1 MRSTSQPPG
10 SERVEPLKE
19 KEKLIIEAAIKLF
32 ARKGYKS
39 TSVQEIADECKISK
53 GAFYLY
59 FPSKEA
65 LLLSMLN
72 YYYDK
77 TFTRITTIQ
86 TEGDSPR
93 AAYQKQLAVFY
104 ESILAHQDFITMQM
118 KDGSLPYTEEAAQ
131 CGKRIRRSILQ
142 FHIDSLL
149 AIYGEKAEPY
159 TAELCFLIEGIS
171 QMYLEYLILT
181 GRSVQPSLLANTVIH
196 RIDDIVNGMADRHD
210 EAFISLDEASSL
222 FGPLYNGQP
231 DPLSQ
236 SILQTLRTR
245 IGTMD
250 KAQASEFTESLDI
263 LEAEM
268 KKKSPK
274 PAIIKGMILNLK
286 ESDLLAED
294 AEQLRFLLK
303 QQFI

>member
-1 MRSTSQPPG
+1 M
-10 SERVEPLKE
+10 KE

-181 GRSVQPSLLANTVIH
+181 GQFST
-196 RIDDIVNGMADRHD
+196 
-210 EAFISLDEASSL
+210 AFA
-222 FGPLYNGQP
+222 FGKYR
-231 DPLSQ
+231 DSQ
-236 SILQTLRTR
+236 
-245 IGTMD
+245 
-250 KAQASEFTESLDI
+250 
-263 LEAEM
+263 
-268 KKKSPK
+268 
-274 PAIIKGMILNLK
+274 N
-286 ESDLLAED
+286 
-294 AEQLRFLLK
+294 
-303 QQFI
+303 

>member
-1 MRSTSQPPG
+1 M
-10 SERVEPLKE
+10 KE

-53 GAFYLY
+53 GAFYIY

-104 ESILAHQDFITMQM
+104 ESILAHQDFITVQM
-118 KDGSLPYTEEAAQ
+118 KDGSLPYTEEVAQ

-149 AIYGEKAEPY
+149 NIYGEKVEPY
-159 TAELCFLIEGIS
+159 TAELCFLIEGIN
-171 QMYLEYLILT
+171 QIYLEYILLT
-181 GRSVQPSLLANTVIH
+181 GRTVQPAALADTVIH
-196 RIDDIVNGMADRHD
+196 RVDDMVNGMADRRD
-210 EAFISLDEASSL
+210 EPFISLDEASSL
-222 FGPLYNGQP
+222 FGPLHNGQP
-231 DPLSQ
+231 DPLSK
-236 SILQTLRTR
+236 SILQTLRAS
-245 IGTMD
+245 ISTMD
-250 KAQASEFTESLDI
+250 KSQASEFTESLEI

-274 PAIIKGMILNLK
+274 LAIIKGMILNLK
-286 ESDLLAED
+286 ESELLAEN
-294 AEQLRFLLK
+294 AEQLSYLLK

>member
-1 MRSTSQPPG
+1 MMKRLFLLMRQAHC
-10 SERVEPLKE
+10 L
-19 KEKLIIEAAIKLF
+19 
-32 ARKGYKS
+32 
-39 TSVQEIADECKISK
+39 
-53 GAFYLY
+53 
-59 FPSKEA
+59 
-65 LLLSMLN
+65 
-72 YYYDK
+72 
-77 TFTRITTIQ
+77 
-86 TEGDSPR
+86 
-93 AAYQKQLAVFY
+93 QL
-104 ESILAHQDFITMQM
+104 H
-118 KDGSLPYTEEAAQ
+118 
-131 CGKRIRRSILQ
+131 
-142 FHIDSLL
+142 
-149 AIYGEKAEPY
+149 
-159 TAELCFLIEGIS
+159 
-171 QMYLEYLILT
+171 
-181 GRSVQPSLLANTVIH
+181 
-196 RIDDIVNGMADRHD
+196 
-210 EAFISLDEASSL
+210 
-222 FGPLYNGQP
+222 NGQP

>member
-1 MRSTSQPPG
+1 M
-10 SERVEPLKE
+10 KE

-53 GAFYLY
+53 GAFYIY

-104 ESILAHQDFITMQM
+104 ESILTHQDFITVQM
-118 KDGSLPYTEEAAQ
+118 KDGSLPYTEEVAQ
-131 CGKRIRRSILQ
+131 CGKRIRSSILQ

-149 AIYGEKAEPY
+149 NIYGEKVEPY
-159 TAELCFLIEGIS
+159 TAELCFLIEGIN
-171 QMYLEYLILT
+171 QIYLEYIILT
-181 GRSVQPSLLANTVIH
+181 GRAVQPAALADTVIH
-196 RIDDIVNGMADRHD
+196 RIDDIVNGMADRRD
-210 EAFISLDEASSL
+210 EPFISLDEASSL
-222 FGPLYNGQP
+222 FGPLHNGQP
-231 DPLSQ
+231 DPLGK
-236 SILQTLRTR
+236 SILQTLRAS
-245 IGTMD
+245 ISTMD
-250 KAQASEFTESLDI
+250 KSQASEFTESLEI

-286 ESDLLAED
+286 ESELLAED
-294 AEQLRFLLK
+294 AEQLSYLLK

>member
-1 MRSTSQPPG
+1 MSSKRQPPG

-53 GAFYLY
+53 GAFYIY

-104 ESILAHQDFITMQM
+104 ESILAHQDFITVQM
-118 KDGSLPYTEEAAQ
+118 KDGSLPYTEEVAQ

-149 AIYGEKAEPY
+149 NIYGEKVEPY
-159 TAELCFLIEGIS
+159 TAELCFLIEGIN
-171 QMYLEYLILT
+171 QIYLEYILLT
-181 GRSVQPSLLANTVIH
+181 GRTVQPAALADTVIH
-196 RIDDIVNGMADRHD
+196 RVDDMVNGMADRRD
-210 EAFISLDEASSL
+210 EPFISLDEASSL
-222 FGPLYNGQP
+222 FGPLHNGQP
-231 DPLSQ
+231 DPLSK
-236 SILQTLRTR
+236 SILQTLRAS
-245 IGTMD
+245 ISTMD
-250 KAQASEFTESLDI
+250 KSQASEFTESLEI

-274 PAIIKGMILNLK
+274 LAIIKGMILNLK
-286 ESDLLAED
+286 ESELLAEN
-294 AEQLRFLLK
+294 AEQLSYLLK